1 LNFYLYSNYSDT
13 VFEKLYIAVCC
24 SIVLWCKKLIKDSLN
39 KLVFTESKHDVTV
52 YVEIPVHVGP
62 NQGMIIRRDVN
73 NTAAVLVE
81 DNRLCLGVILKWNKI
96 YTSSNTTIL
105 YFINLNNGN

>member
-1 LNFYLYSNYSDT
+1 M
-13 VFEKLYIAVCC
+13 
-24 SIVLWCKKLIKDSLN
+24 
-39 KLVFTESKHDVTV
+39 
-52 YVEIPVHVGP
+52 YVEIPMHVGP
-62 NQGMIIRRDVN
+62 NQGMIKRHDFN

-81 DNRLCLGVILKWNKI
+81 DIPLFLSIILKWNKI